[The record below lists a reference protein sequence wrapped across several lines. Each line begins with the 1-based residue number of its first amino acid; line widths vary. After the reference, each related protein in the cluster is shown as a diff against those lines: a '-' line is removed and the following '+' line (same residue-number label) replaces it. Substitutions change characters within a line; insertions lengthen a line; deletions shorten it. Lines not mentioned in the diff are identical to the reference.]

1 MNRGPT
7 NRTPSLAIAVAQS
20 SLVLPSP
27 PQSSPPPSSRALPSL
42 ALAALVLSTL
52 ALPATARAEA
62 AAHSGFFG
70 GATYGHFAYED
81 GRGGTEPGWG
91 PTFGAFGELTPF
103 PADILLLTIEGSY
116 LRIGSGDQ
124 HYYYPAET
132 SDLQGTVRTAEDGS
146 RPALRESR
154 AFLSAAPLI
163 KLTTPGRLGLYAHA
177 GPTLNFRLPEG
188 TSYPGALVLGS
199 LYGLGL
205 GALEGRRSFMVE
217 LRYVHHW
224 SSSADDWSPPSQAR
238 ALTLIG
244 KIGY

>member
-1 MNRGPT
+1 MLAPARPETHEPRTLTRHRG
-7 NRTPSLAIAVAQS
+7 RAVFARAAFARAGCSLS
-20 SLVLPSP
+20 
-27 PQSSPPPSSRALPSL
+27 SL
-42 ALAALVLSTL
+42 ALPT
-52 ALPATARAEA
+52 TARAEA
-62 AAHSGFFG
+62 VAHSGFFG

-103 PADILLLTIEGSY
+103 PSDILLLMIEGSY

-124 HYYYPAET
+124 HYFYPDET
-132 SDLQGTVRTAEDGS
+132 SDPQGTARTAEDGS

-154 AFLSAAPLI
+154 AYLSAAPLF
-163 KLTTPGRLGLYAHA
+163 KLTTPGPGRFGLYAHA
-177 GPTLNFRLPEG
+177 GPTLNVRLPEG

-217 LRYVHHW
+217 LRYMHHW